1 MRVLYRFAK
10 KERLRFVSHL
20 DLQRFMQRA
29 LNRTGLKIAYS
40 NGFNPHPILSFPS
53 ALAIGW
59 TSEYELFDVKLAE
72 PIDRDTAL
80 AEMRQA
86 LPPDLPIL
94 DARLVDDRHPAL
106 MGRLVMADY
115 DLGLADGVKAL
126 HEAADVYWAQE
137 TVLAMRKTKS
147 GEKQTNIRPMSIF
160 LEKKPSGFYARL
172 MLTEQ
177 ETLKPDLL
185 LRTLAEIAGIELP
198 PVRIHRLLL
207 LGQDARGTAKPLLD
221 L

>member
-29 LNRTGLKIAYS
+29 LNRTSLKIAYS
-40 NGFNPHPILSFPS
+40 NGFNPHPILSFAS

-59 TSEYELFDVKLAE
+59 TSEYELFDIKLAE
-72 PIDRDTAL
+72 PVSRNVAME
-80 AEMRQA
+80 EMERA

-94 DARLVDDRHPAL
+94 DARLVEDKHPAL
-106 MGRLVMADY
+106 MGQLVMADY
-115 DLGLADGVKAL
+115 AIRLAGDVAPI
-126 HEAADVYWAQE
+126 HAAMEEYWAQDV
-137 TVLAMRKTKS
+137 VLAMRKTKS
-147 GEKQTNIRPMSIF
+147 GEKQTNIRPMSIL
-160 LEKKPSGFYARL
+160 LEKEPTGLYARL
-172 MLTEQ
+172 MLTER

-185 LRTLAEIAGIELP
+185 VATLAKMAGVELP
-198 PVRIHRLLL
+198 QTRIHRLLL
-207 LGQDARGTAKPLLD
+207 LGMDASGSPTPLLE